1 MAYIWKE
8 WLEQVRGKGL
18 WIGVG
23 MLMLAS
29 IFLIAEARS
38 YPTDLGFE
46 ALLLSLFDIN
56 VYFIP
61 LFGMFLASFSIYQ
74 EKELKTE
81 MILLTKR
88 ESYLSFFL
96 KKSVA
101 VQLSLIT
108 TFIGAYLILAVFMK
122 GFLAFHVSSFL
133 YFLLVMIV
141 FLFIFIQLGLF
152 LGSIAKTRMQLIG
165 INIIIWFFVVFL
177 IDLVF
182 LYYFPS
188 FIYKNI
194 HTFIYIQLC
203 FFLGSI
209 AKTRMQLI
217 GINII
222 IWFFVVFLID
232 LVFLYY
238 LPAVTYQNIET
249 FSWLYFLNPIHTMRF
264 FLETKFEL
272 FSLTHLSQLMEKFI
286 VMDIWKFLLINSL
299 IWPILFTGSALIFRT
314 TGAKH
319 E

>member
-61 LFGMFLASFSIYQ
+61 LLGMFLASFSIYQ

-108 TFIGAYLILAVFMK
+108 TFMGAYLILAVFMK

-141 FLFIFIQLGLF
+141 FLFIFIQLGL
-152 LGSIAKTRMQLIG
+152 
-165 INIIIWFFVVFL
+165 
-177 IDLVF
+177 
-182 LYYFPS
+182 
-188 FIYKNI
+188 
-194 HTFIYIQLC
+194 
-203 FFLGSI
+203 FLGSI

>member
-38 YPTDLGFE
+38 YPADLGFE

-74 EKELKTE
+74 EKELKTA

-96 KKSVA
+96 KKSLA
-101 VQLSLIT
+101 VQLSLIS
-108 TFIGAYLILAVFMK
+108 TFIGAYLILALFMK
-122 GFLAFHVSSFL
+122 GFLAFHITSFL

-165 INIIIWFFVVFL
+165 INIIVWFL
-177 IDLVF
+177 
-182 LYYFPS
+182 
-188 FIYKNI
+188 
-194 HTFIYIQLC
+194 
-203 FFLGSI
+203 
-209 AKTRMQLI
+209 
-217 GINII
+217 
-222 IWFFVVFLID
+222 VVFLID

-238 LPAVTYQNIET
+238 LPVVSYQNVET
-249 FSWLYFLNPIHTMRF
+249 FSWLYFLDPIHTLRF
-264 FLETKFEL
+264 FLEIKFDL
-272 FSLTHLSQLMEKFI
+272 FSLSHLSQLMEKFL
-286 VMDIWKFLLINSL
+286 VMDIWKFLLINTL
-299 IWPILFTGSALIFRT
+299 IWPVVFTLLALLFRT